1 MEASKPKRKHKKKL
15 KEKSTKTTEKDEVTE
30 DSKGLNDSIRDLLS
44 SVQTDEPACI
54 DNVIFV

>member
-30 DSKGLNDSIRDLLS
+30 DSKGLNNSIRDLLS
-44 SVQTDEPACI
+44 GV
-54 DNVIFV
+54 